1 MSQAAGGS
9 AGFPDGGALAAGM
22 KPKGFLDARKG
33 RRREPSLRK
42 GDASAAPTRLRL
54 ATDLAAAE
62 EEGLLAIKPYSTAR
76 IARWPSVGQPTVRKL
91 LSGNLAD

>member
-9 AGFPDGGALAAGM
+9 AGFSDGGALAAGM

-62 EEGLLAIKPYSTAR
+62 EEGLLAMEAYSTQR
-76 IARWPSVGQPTVRKL
+76 IAGRTSVDQPKGRMIPSRNP
-91 LSGNLAD
+91 AD